1 WKYRASTQTSTQING
16 QSHAG
21 HKDLAAIPLDKAIL
35 DIGRPNLTI
44 YKPHFTFPHGTRG
57 TAQKPG
63 AHCHSNLHPPTI
75 SITLEVW
82 AESWSPGT
90 ISQILAPR
98 TSLYH
103 FHHPKTTCPDS
114 NTYKKL
120 LIYKQREFMGGS
132 PQSKPFI
139 EELITE
145 SPKSP
150 VSQPPDSN
158 QMAKIETDYW
168 SASHDSSLEADEEKE
183 EEGDGDSGEEMALK
197 EVSERETQENQ
208 SLLDWTPFHTS
219 LHHGQSNCSLSAYGR
234 TTLSLLYFSDFS
246 PWGVRMEAHT
256 LLICPYEMLVV
267 TSKGQTKLPP
277 GLTGICQ
284 PRTSQ

>member
-21 HKDLAAIPLDKAIL
+21 HKDLAAIPQDKAIL
-35 DIGRPNLTI
+35 DMGWPNLTI
-44 YKPHFTFPHGTRG
+44 YKPHFTFPHGTHG
-57 TAQKPG
+57 AAQKPG

-82 AESWSPGT
+82 AERWFPGT
-90 ISQILAPR
+90 NSQILAPR

-114 NTYKKL
+114 NIYKKL
-120 LIYKQREFMGGS
+120 LIYKQREFMGGR
-132 PQSKPFI
+132 PQSKAFI
-139 EELITE
+139 EEPSL
-145 SPKSP
+145 
-150 VSQPPDSN
+150 
-158 QMAKIETDYW
+158 
-168 SASHDSSLEADEEKE
+168 SHPSSLYPSLLTPTRWPRSKLTTGLPPMTLHWRQMKRRKRRAMVTPEKKWHSRKHQREKLSKVMSKLGKMVLKE
-183 EEGDGDSGEEMALK
+183 EMEK
-197 EVSERETQENQ
+197 I
-208 SLLDWTPFHTS
+208 
-219 LHHGQSNCSLSAYGR
+219 
-234 TTLSLLYFSDFS
+234 TLSLLYFSDFS

-256 LLICPYEMLVV
+256 LLICPYEMLVA

>member
-1 WKYRASTQTSTQING
+1 MITWLTLYGTKINILCIYFNGSWKYRASTQTSTQING

-21 HKDLAAIPLDKAIL
+21 HKDLAAIPLNKAIL

-168 SASHDSSLEADEEKE
+168 SASHDSSLWRQNGGSRRHLRDFPSGAVVKNPPANA
-183 EEGDGDSGEEMALK
+183 GDAGSIPGPGRSHML
-197 EVSERETQENQ
+197 
-208 SLLDWTPFHTS
+208 W
-219 LHHGQSNCSLSAYGR
+219 SN
-234 TTLSLLYFSDFS
+234 
-246 PWGVRMEAHT
+246 
-256 LLICPYEMLVV
+256 
-267 TSKGQTKLPP
+267 
-277 GLTGICQ
+277 
-284 PRTSQ
+284 